1 MHQRVR
7 FWALAKG
14 FPDEDFPIAR
24 VGLFRIVESKVFT
37 TINRLME
44 LWPSAA

>member
-1 MHQRVR
+1 

-14 FPDEDFPIAR
+14 FPDEDFPIVRA
-24 VGLFRIVESKVFT
+24 GLYQIVESKVST

-44 LWPSAA
+44 R